1 VQSKLI
7 WSKGMEIFIAQMI
20 CGLAC
25 GSIYALLVT
34 GFNLLLVVTGAFYFA
49 FPHVVVMSMYICWMV
64 IRKTSGNL
72 FLGVTSAVFSGVGI
86 SLISEPIF
94 RPLTRRGAA
103 ISTFI
108 LSLGIAMIIQ
118 DPMAR
123 VINEG
128 TPIGFPAAL
137 SGKEAL
143 IHFGVITI
151 TLGQILTIVGCIVA
165 VVTFLYL
172 LYKTKNGRAFRSMA
186 QNIAVARILGIP
198 ITKMSLYCYFIAG
211 ILGGISSV
219 FLAMSLGAAS
229 ATLGDMLA
237 LKVIAAALL
246 AGLGNLKGGLVTAFI
261 LGLVES
267 FVLGYLPGDW
277 SNAVAFALI
286 IGVVMTKPEGLFGVK
301 A

>member
-1 VQSKLI
+1 
-7 WSKGMEIFIAQMI
+7 MEIFFAQMI

-49 FPHVVVMSMYICWMV
+49 FPHVVVMCMYICWMV
-64 IRKTSGNL
+64 IEKTGGNL
-72 FLGVTSAVFSGVGI
+72 FLGIISAVFSGIGI
-86 SLISEPIF
+86 SIISEPIF

-103 ISTFI
+103 IGTFI
-108 LSLGIAMIIQ
+108 ISMGIAMIIQ

-128 TPIGFPAAL
+128 IPIGFPVAL

-143 IHFGVITI
+143 IQRGVITV
-151 TLGQILTIVGCIVA
+151 TLGQIFTIVGSIIA
-165 VVTFLYL
+165 VVVFMYL
-172 LYKTKNGRAFRSMA
+172 LYRTKSGKAFRSMA
-186 QNIAVARILGIP
+186 QNLTVARILGIP
-198 ITKMSLYCYFIAG
+198 ITKMSIYCYLIAG

-229 ATLGDMLA
+229 STLGDMLA

-246 AGLGNLKGGLVTAFI
+246 AGLGNLKGGLIAAIF
-261 LGLVES
+261 LGLVEA

-277 SNAVAFALI
+277 SNAVAFAII

>member
-1 VQSKLI
+1 MAIL
-7 WSKGMEIFIAQMI
+7 FAQMI

-34 GFNLLLVVTGAFYFA
+34 GFNLLLIVTGAFYFA
-49 FPHVVVMSMYICWMV
+49 FPHIVVLCMYICWMV
-64 IRKTSGNL
+64 IKKTGGNL
-72 FLGVTSAVFSGVGI
+72 LLGVASAIISGAGI
-86 SLISEPIF
+86 SLISEPLF

-103 ISTFI
+103 IGTFI
-108 LSLGIAMIIQ
+108 LSMGLAMIIQ

-123 VINEG
+123 VINDG

-151 TLGQILTIVGCIVA
+151 TLGQILTIFGCVFS
-165 VVTFLYL
+165 VVVFLYL
-172 LYKTKNGRAFRSMA
+172 LYRTNNGRAFRSMA
-186 QNIAVARILGIP
+186 QNLPIARILGIP
-198 ITKMSLYCYFIAG
+198 IVKMSLFCYLIAG
-211 ILGGISSV
+211 LLGGISSV
-219 FLAMSLGAAS
+219 FLAMSLGSAS
-229 ATLGDMLA
+229 ATLGDTLA

-246 AGLGNLKGGLVTAFI
+246 AGLGNLKGGLIAAFI
-261 LGLVES
+261 LGLVEA

-286 IGVVMTKPEGLFGVK
+286 IGVVMIKPEGLFGIK